1 MSQPPGYE
9 PPKGPPAAERE
20 PGYDA
25 GKVAPRYDADARY
38 DTAAGYDTDAAL
50 PSDRAGERPRGLDEH
65 GRARGGKVSALWI
78 GLIVAAILLILLLIF
93 IAQNSVT
100 VPIHFLGANGHIS
113 LAVALLLSAVVA
125 VLLVAIPGSV
135 RILQLRRL
143 VRRTARLN
151 DQAPR

>member
-9 PPKGPPAAERE
+9 PPKGPPADERE

-25 GKVAPRYDADARY
+25 ARYDTDARY
-38 DTAAGYDTDAAL
+38 DAGAASPSERAA
-50 PSDRAGERPRGLDEH
+50 ERPRGLDEH
-65 GRARGGKVSALWI
+65 GRPRGGKVSALWI
-78 GLIVAAILLILLLIF
+78 GLIVAAVLLILLLIF

-100 VPIHFLGANGHIS
+100 VPIHFLGASGHIS

-125 VLLVAIPGSV
+125 VLLVAIPGTV

-143 VRRTARLN
+143 VRRTARL
-151 DQAPR
+151 QEPERR